1 MPKINQIL
9 AIEKNKKTTL
19 HKEITELHRQ
29 TQQPTIMTGHTKTF
43 VPKEDDGETYPPE
56 DRKVQLLHQDALDD
70 LCDRL
75 AALMDV
81 TAAKDWSNCKARAD
95 VVIGNETFLEQ
106 VPVTYL
112 LFLEKEL
119 IDLQTFVSKMVELDP
134 ALHWTFDENSGQYR
148 SDSTTTHKTKK
159 LQRPIVLY
167 PHVDGKEG
175 APGIPAQTQ
184 LITEDVVIGHWTTTN
199 FSGAIPRPKKRQ
211 LLERIQEL
219 HDAVKFAREHANS
232 LDAEEPR
239 IGKKILARIFKEDAA

>member
-1 MPKINQIL
+1 MTKINQIL

-29 TQQPTIMTGHTKTF
+29 TQQPAVMTGHTKTF
-43 VPKEDDGETYPPE
+43 VPKEEDGETYPPE
-56 DRKVQLLHQDALDD
+56 DRKVQLIYRDALDD

-75 AALMDV
+75 ATLMDV

-95 VVIGNETFLEQ
+95 VVVDGEVFLEK

-134 ALHWTFDENSGQYR
+134 ALNWTFDENSGQYR

-159 LQRPIVLY
+159 LQKAIVLY
-167 PHVDGKEG
+167 DATPEH
-175 APGIPAQTQ
+175 PAQTQ

-199 FSGAIPRPKKRQ
+199 FSGAIPRPKKRM
-211 LLERIQEL
+211 LLERIQGL

-232 LDAEEPR
+232 LEAEEPR
-239 IGKKILARIFKEDAA
+239 VGKKILAHIFKEDAA

>member
-1 MPKINQIL
+1 MSKINQIL

-29 TQQPTIMTGHTKTF
+29 TQQPALMTGHTKVF
-43 VPKEDDGETYPPE
+43 APKEDEGETYPPE

-75 AALMDV
+75 SALMDV

-95 VVIGNETFLEQ
+95 VVVGGNVFLEQ

-134 ALHWTFDENSGQYR
+134 ALNWSFDANSGQYR

-159 LQRPIVLY
+159 LQKPIVLY
-167 PHVDGKEG
+167 DATPEH
-175 APGIPAQTQ
+175 PAQTQ

-199 FSGAIPRPKKRQ
+199 FSGAIPRPKKRR

-232 LDAEEPR
+232 LEAEEPR
-239 IGKKILARIFKEDAA
+239 IGKKILTHIFKEDAA

>member
-9 AIEKNKKTTL
+9 AIEKNKKTML

-29 TQQPTIMTGHTKTF
+29 TQQPAVMTGHTKTF
-43 VPKEDDGETYPPE
+43 VPKEEDGETYPPE

-81 TAAKDWSNCKARAD
+81 TAAKDWSNCRARAD
-95 VVIGNETFLEQ
+95 VVVRGETFLKE

-119 IDLQTFVSKMVELDP
+119 TDLQTFVAKMVELDP
-134 ALHWTFDENSGQYR
+134 ALNWTFDPNSGQYR

-159 LQRPIVLY
+159 LQKPIVLY
-167 PHVDGKEG
+167 PATPEH
-175 APGIPAQTQ
+175 PAQTQ
-184 LITEDVVIGHWTTTN
+184 LTTEDVVIGHWTTTN
-199 FSGAIPRPKKRQ
+199 FSGAIPRPKKRR

-232 LDAEEPR
+232 LEAEEPR
-239 IGKKILARIFKEDAA
+239 VGKKILAYVFKEEETA